1 MNQPKIIGEI
11 PLSDLTEQKVE
22 DFDFF
27 DLLKIRLLEMD
38 IDSGL
43 IMEIPKGEHQHKYQT
58 NVRSQLTK
66 DKNWLP
72 TGYRL
77 SVLLHE
83 EDKLLL
89 MFNKGDRRKREPVPS
104 SLEKIIAK
112 RKAAMEKRIAEPK
125 PNKEPKEPSEEEL
138 RKVLDSMGFASKRD
152 SKLREIN
159 EQISEL
165 THKLGVLKRSKPTNA
180 MELTDKEMDEFVKQ
194 KKKDNKNLSRRLA
207 KLKKERINLS
217 QTSS

>member
-11 PLSDLTEQKVE
+11 PLANLTEQKVE

-43 IMEIPKGEHQHKYQT
+43 IMEVPKNEAQHKYQST
-58 NVRSQLTK
+58 VRGQLTK
-66 DKNWLP
+66 DKKWLP
-72 TGYRL
+72 EGYRI

-89 MFNKGDRRKREPVPS
+89 MFNKGDRRKREPISS

-112 RKAAMEKRIAEPK
+112 RKAAMEKRIEEPK
-125 PNKEPKEPSEEEL
+125 PNKKLKEPSEEEI
-138 RKVLDSMGFASKRD
+138 RKVLDSMGFVSKKD

-159 EQISEL
+159 KQISEL
-165 THKLGVLKRSKPTNA
+165 SHKLGVLKRSNPVNA
-180 MELTDKEMDEFVKQ
+180 MELSDDEMDEFVSK
-194 KKKDNKNLSRRLA
+194 KKKDNKSLSRRLA
-207 KLKKERINLS
+207 KLKKERINLN
-217 QTSS
+217 QTTT